1 MAQLTLSQI
10 SGWKVSGSN
19 YHDFVYDSEKT
30 KATFENLSS
39 KETKSLVYIGI
50 ADGIRLWTLPINSP
64 LWPANKKDEMVHI
77 PLYKSHVQKATRR
90 KMHLNAID
98 GVLAMLYKDPLS
110 ILRRIGIIAIED
122 VCLVKGYSVIVWL
135 MMAMKYISLTEQD
148 VHNITNYVDNLCV
161 IDNTF
166 KNIPAAPITRKTIV
180 KLKQY
185 KITNESCDD
194 ILALW
199 YRKRA
204 GGMKGDMKMLEN
216 AIAYYYIN
224 PNDIQERIVMRRF
237 QIHAVALK
245 IPIIK
250 EAIDFHPY
258 PKILSLISDELNI
271 TSKIVKQY
279 IWNVESGFNLRKPE
293 TIIESKKL
301 EVHFMWKQIARVL
314 AGIRKNILVK
324 HGLYQLDG

>member
-166 KNIPAAPITRKTIV
+166 KNNPYIV
-180 KLKQY
+180 NVY
-185 KITNESCDD
+185 K
-194 ILALW
+194 
-199 YRKRA
+199 
-204 GGMKGDMKMLEN
+204 
-216 AIAYYYIN
+216 
-224 PNDIQERIVMRRF
+224 
-237 QIHAVALK
+237 
-245 IPIIK
+245 
-250 EAIDFHPY
+250 
-258 PKILSLISDELNI
+258 
-271 TSKIVKQY
+271 
-279 IWNVESGFNLRKPE
+279 
-293 TIIESKKL
+293 SKK
-301 EVHFMWKQIARVL
+301 VD
-314 AGIRKNILVK
+314 KNKIKINADFDFKKV
-324 HGLYQLDG
+324 